1 MPGPLDGLKILD
13 FSTLLPGPFATM
25 LMADL
30 GADVLKV
37 EPPHKPDMLR
47 FAPPYDQGEGACYH
61 ALNRNKRS
69 IAVDLRHPEGAAVVR
84 RLLETYDILLEQFR
98 PGVMDRLG
106 LGYEALRPANEKLIY
121 CSLTGY
127 GQTGPYRHRAGHDM
141 NYLSIAGVMSI
152 CGRAESGPVPQGV
165 QIADI
170 GGGSSNAVIG
180 ILAAVVHRERTGEG
194 QHVDIAMTDGAVS
207 WATLHAV
214 PHLVGGETPGR
225 ETEYL
230 NGGSYYDYY
239 RTRDGRYM
247 SVGSIEPKFFTALC
261 AAIGRET
268 LVAELPVE
276 HKGGEAWREIKSA
289 LADAFVERTL
299 AEWIEVF
306 ADVDACVEPVLT
318 LEEMSRHPQTT
329 AREMIVDVPMRDGAV
344 QRQVGSPFKFSGTS
358 AAYRSVGPR
367 LGEHTDEALAEA
379 GFGEDEIRG
388 LRNEG
393 VFG

>member
-1 MPGPLDGLKILD
+1 MPLDGLTVVD
-13 FSTLLPGPFATM
+13 FSRLLPGPFAS
-25 LMADL
+25 LVLADL
-30 GADVLKV
+30 GAEVTKV
-37 EPPHKPDMLR
+37 EDPKGGDYLRWFPPLTGNYSCG
-47 FAPPYDQGEGACYH
+47 FA
-61 ALNRNKRS
+61 ALNSSKRS
-69 IAVDLRHPEGAAVVR
+69 LAVDLKTEQGRQIVAALIDRSDV
-84 RLLETYDILLEQFR
+84 LIESFR

-106 LGYEALRPANEKLIY
+106 FGYETLRKSNPGLIY
-121 CSLTGY
+121 CAISGY